1 MKRIKSVLWF
11 LAISISLFANATK
24 LQLEFDDVDHNV
36 VYQSLI
42 KKITYKGFL
51 TLSELA
57 LAFILIIVFLAI
69 NIRINV
75 TKFWDKYPMSKF
87 MILQLFVVSIAIML
101 YFGFRD
107 LPEAVQYI
115 TTPETVIYKYLVQK

>member
-24 LQLEFDDVDHNV
+24 LQLEFNDVDNNV

-42 KKITYKGFL
+42 KEITYKGYI
-51 TLSELA
+51 TLFELA
-57 LAFILIIVFLAI
+57 LAIILVIVFLAT
-69 NIRINV
+69 NIRMNV
-75 TKFWDKYPMSKF
+75 TKFWYKYPMSKF
-87 MILQLFVVSIAIML
+87 MILQLFVMSIVVIL
-101 YFGFRD
+101 YFAIKD

-115 TTPETVIYKYLVQK
+115 TTPETVIYKYLIQK